1 MKEAFT
7 LAEVL
12 ISLTIIGVVAAITVP
27 SLVNSYHDK
36 MYRSALKKEF
46 SVISN
51 AFNLAKKYE
60 YNDYEEWSHKDSNVE
75 SIYENYLYIKKYLY
89 VLRDCKDKVG
99 CWSQDLTKDA
109 SGKTISNATEKGIG
123 NSLVTFTL
131 NDGTN
136 VCLDYYNQ
144 SDIKKSFGVE
154 KNLLEN
160 PLAIWV
166 DVNGDKRPN
175 RSGRDVFS
183 FVLTSKGVV
192 PSGANNHSANCRTTG
207 FDCSAKYI
215 YTY

>member
-1 MKEAFT
+1 MSIIKEAFT
-7 LAEVL
+7 LTEVL
-12 ISLTIIGVVAAITVP
+12 ISLTIIGVVAAITLP

-60 YNDYEEWSHKDSNVE
+60 YNDYEEWSHKDGNVN

-89 VLRDCKDKVG
+89 VLRDCKDKAG
-99 CWSQDLTKDA
+99 CWSQDLTKDPR
-109 SGKTISNATEKGIG
+109 GRTVSNATEKGIG

-144 SDIKKSFGVE
+144 ADIKTSFGVD

-175 RSGRDVFS
+175 RLG
-183 FVLTSKGVV
+183 
-192 PSGANNHSANCRTTG
+192 
-207 FDCSAKYI
+207 
-215 YTY
+215 